1 MVLAFLLALLLF
13 PYLHIIVVCI
23 TIITG
28 RTIRSQNMGDF
39 EKDIQSSFINE
50 RVKAN
55 LNVLYTSNW
64 LYNKMSANLKPFGL
78 THEQFNVL
86 RILRGKHPEFM
97 NQKDIL
103 ARMVAPNSNLTLI
116 IKKLIHKDLIQ
127 VSQSDEDRRAYKIN
141 LTNEGLLKLKE
152 LDGFINKNKESLS
165 SLSESE
171 AFHLNALLD
180 KIRS

>member
-1 MVLAFLLALLLF
+1 
-13 PYLHIIVVCI
+13 
-23 TIITG
+23 
-28 RTIRSQNMGDF
+28 MGDL

-55 LNVLYTSNW
+55 LNVLYTANW
-64 LYNKMSANLKPFGL
+64 IYNKMSANLKPFDL

-103 ARMVAPNSNLTLI
+103 ERMIAPNSNLTLI
-116 IKKLIHKDLIQ
+116 IRKLADKRLIE
-127 VSQSDEDRRAYKIN
+127 VNQSSEDKRAYEIS
-141 LTNEGLLKLKE
+141 LTDGGLLKLKE
-152 LDGFINKNKESLS
+152 VDKYIKAQNDNLS
-165 SLSESE
+165 NLSESE

-180 KIRS
+180 KIRT